1 MRWMKGRRALASGM
15 LVLALT
21 CAAPAISAAQDAG
34 TTTAPATTTVTTAPT
49 TTAPTST
56 EPTATAPEPVGGT
69 PGEAAPDPRTA
80 AAAVAD
86 SSPPAGS
93 GGGAKKSASTSVTIG
108 DFFFRAASITV
119 HVGDTVT
126 WNNTGQAPHNATA
139 SDGTAWT
146 PTLNDG
152 ESASH
157 TFDQAG
163 TFSYICSIHP
173 NMKGTV
179 RVLAASSGGG
189 GGDGGGAS
197 SSAGS
202 SGSSSSEAAATSSPS
217 AAGDSN
223 TLPMTGMAV
232 GGLALAGLGLLALG
246 LVARQAERRRT
257 F

>member
-1 MRWMKGRRALASGM
+1 M
-15 LVLALT
+15 LVLALS

-34 TTTAPATTTVTTAPT
+34 TATDATTTTVTTTPT
-49 TTAPTST
+49 TTEPTST
-56 EPTATAPEPVGGT
+56 GPTATAPEPAGGA
-69 PGEAAPDPRTA
+69 PADAAPDPRTA
-80 AAAVAD
+80 AAPVAD
-86 SSPPAGS
+86 SPPPTGS
-93 GGGAKKSASTSVTIG
+93 AAGAKKSASTSVTIG

-146 PTLNDG
+146 PTLNNG

-179 RVLAASSGGG
+179 RVLAASGGG
-189 GGDGGGAS
+189 GGGGGGGGAS

-232 GGLALAGLGLLALG
+232 GGLALVGLGLLALG
-246 LVARQAERRRT
+246 LLARQAERRRT